1 MSTNLWS
8 VACHASSSDPGALD
22 WCQRACQGFDTQSTT
37 QFTIVQTTHN
47 GEVESPVFNK
57 VWCDAVSMWLQED
70 DATKM
75 DLEISWDPIDIIV
88 YGWEA
93 ESDENERGKV
103 ST

>member
-1 MSTNLWS
+1 
-8 VACHASSSDPGALD
+8 
-22 WCQRACQGFDTQSTT
+22 
-37 QFTIVQTTHN
+37 
-47 GEVESPVFNK
+47 
-57 VWCDAVSMWLQED
+57 
-70 DATKM
+70 M